1 LVGWPNTGHAGEF
14 ENLAAKGVCLGSSP
28 KNLWEKEMELD
39 RVALYRKMLT
49 CRRIE
54 KAIAR
59 LWQEGRISGEMH
71 LGIGEEGINAGVLDH
86 LGDGDAVAL
95 DHRGTAGMVLRGVDP
110 AAIVKE
116 CMGAADGL
124 CGGMGGHMHLY
135 SKEHLVASSGIVGAA
150 GPTACGFAI
159 AHQHL
164 RPGKVAV
171 AFFGEAA
178 MNQGMLMESMNLAA
192 VWELPVLFV
201 CRDNGMA
208 ITTPSASV
216 TGGDLEDRA
225 RALGVLAK
233 SVDGADVETVWYAAG
248 ELIDRARGGR
258 GPAFLRA
265 TCVRPEGHFL
275 GDPLVRIARR
285 PLAELKPR
293 VGPLVS
299 AATSTESA
307 SMVKRAASLGRI
319 ASILGRVART
329 QFGYGQDPV
338 LRLRRR
344 LTIASGAL
352 ETLENEV
359 EQLVKNAV
367 GKALRSTRTQEQG
380 MVP

>member
-1 LVGWPNTGHAGEF
+1 
-14 ENLAAKGVCLGSSP
+14 
-28 KNLWEKEMELD
+28 MELD
-39 RVALYRKMLT
+39 RLALYRKMMT

-54 KAIAR
+54 EAIAG

-95 DHRGTAGMVLRGVDP
+95 DHRGTAGMVLRGVDMV
-110 AAIVKE
+110 AIIKE
-116 CMGAADGL
+116 CMGDAGGL

-135 SKEHLVASSGIVGAA
+135 SKEHLAASSGIVGAA
-150 GPTACGFAI
+150 GPTACGFAL

-216 TGGDLEDRA
+216 TGGDLMERVQG
-225 RALGVLAK
+225 LGVLGK
-233 SVDGADVETVWYAAG
+233 SVDGADVEAVWYAAG
-248 ELIDRARGGR
+248 ELIDRARGGRR

-275 GDPLVRIARR
+275 GDPLIRIARS
-285 PLAELKPR
+285 PVAELKPR

-299 AATSTESA
+299 ATTNTASA
-307 SMVKRAASLGRI
+307 SMSRRVASLGRI
-319 ASILGRVART
+319 ASILGCVART
-329 QFGYGQDPV
+329 QFGFGQDPV
-338 LRLRRR
+338 LRLRKR
-344 LTIASGAL
+344 LTITSKELAKL
-352 ETLENEV
+352 ELEV
-359 EQLVKNAV
+359 EQLVNDAV
-367 GKALRSTRTQEQG
+367 EEALRSVRTSGQG